1 MIVTIWSWKLT
12 LFVMT
17 LIISDYNGHNG
28 RLVRTAG
35 HLVFIVWITLIKII
49 TPLDTGRGRTGPG
62 PARPRHNCGKSGA
75 IFNRPLPFSRWHAKW
90 GRDKQG
96 DQQCPALCPA
106 LISRHTQ
113 PPPCRGGWRQRPDL
127 HTSDR
132 TLSTWNIRQHIKQ
145 QHTTRHIKHSTS
157 DKPGQLR
164 RVRLTAELRLS
175 AVTPKSCFWHW
186 SRLRGWPGGGA
197 NFLVDIHF
205 FPPRH
210 TSL

>member
-1 MIVTIWSWKLT
+1 
-12 LFVMT
+12 MT

-113 PPPCRGGWRQRPDL
+113 PLPCRGGWRQRPDL

-132 TLSTWNIRQHIKQ
+132 TLSTSDNTPNNSTQHDTSNTAHQIKLG
-145 QHTTRHIKHSTS
+145 SCAVS
-157 DKPGQLR
+157 GW
-164 RVRLTAELRLS
+164 RLS
-175 AVTPKSCFWHW
+175 WGWVRSHPNHVFDTGLGCAAGRAAVPT
-186 SRLRGWPGGGA
+186 
-197 NFLVDIHF
+197 FL
-205 FPPRH
+205 
-210 TSL
+210 